1 MSNGMIRAIT
11 RAMEELKRLTRKE
24 TQAWRDTEESMTRLV
39 RRDIDEKV
47 NLDQRGRR
55 EVEEAGEGLG
65 AQGQGTGVDRAPGA
79 RAQGTDAVELSVSGR
94 QLHALAQSD
103 NAARDLEHILR
114 EKGTKWDKVYE
125 KSGRVREQL
134 RHAILADNRE
144 AVRKIITK
152 NKMTGKETDE
162 LLSSLD
168 ADISLNRIIKEP
180 PYDGDFLNSLP
191 NSIRHTGTP
200 TRSGTYV
207 IPELRTRVEVD
218 FEKNTVE
225 FSVNPYH
232 NRPGWDDWEQHVAL
246 PLQEQRFPWVSSSD
260 IYGTQR
266 EAFRSQLDT
275 FGALSERG
283 STVYTHMTG
292 EPNLPGILTS
302 ESWGTT
308 RLRGQDGLNGLNVER
323 ASLGNPED
331 YAAAIR
337 AAANGDPIKAPIK
350 NVSGRGSFVSSH
362 YVTPGS
368 SNPIILFDESVTDLR
383 HTIPNPGGIGIVDRT
398 RFDDPSLIGIWVPP
412 TFRENLLHWI
422 SEWPEAEV
430 TRLFRGRSPES
441 ILISSAEHLP
451 ELPRG

>member
-1 MSNGMIRAIT
+1 MT
-11 RAMEELKRLTRKE
+11 RILTWAKEELKRLTRKE
-24 TQAWRDTEESMTRLV
+24 TEAWGDTEESMTRLV
-39 RRDIDEKV
+39 REDVDEKV
-47 NLDQRGRR
+47 HLDQGGGR
-55 EVEEAGEGLG
+55 EIEEAGEGLG
-65 AQGQGTGVDRAPGA
+65 TQGQGTGADRAPGA

-103 NAARDLEHILR
+103 NATREQLR
-114 EKGTKWDKVYE
+114 KMLTEKRIKSNKAYE
-125 KSGRVREQL
+125 KSSRVREQM
-134 RHAILADNRE
+134 RNAILADDRE

-152 NKMTGKETDE
+152 NKMSGEETDE

-168 ADISLNRIIKEP
+168 VDIPLNRVIKEP
-180 PYDGDFLNSLP
+180 RYDGDFLNSLP
-191 NSIRHTGTP
+191 NSIRHTETP

-207 IPELRTRVEVD
+207 IPGLRTRVEVD
-218 FEKNTVE
+218 VEKNTVE

-232 NRPGWDDWEQHVAL
+232 HRPGWDAWEQRVTL
-246 PLQEQRFPWVSSSD
+246 PLQEQRFPWVAPSD

-266 EAFRSQLDT
+266 EAFRSQLAT
-275 FGALSERG
+275 FGALAERS

-292 EPNLPGILTS
+292 ELNLPGILTS

-308 RLRGQDGLNGLNVER
+308 RLRGPDGLDGLNVEQ
-323 ASLGNPED
+323 ASLGAPGD
-331 YAAAIR
+331 YAVAIR
-337 AAANGDPIKAPIK
+337 AAANGEPIKAPIK
-350 NVSGRGSFVSSH
+350 NVRGEDSFVSSY

-368 SNPIILFDESVTDLR
+368 AHPIILFDESVTDLR

-422 SEWPEAEV
+422 SGWPEAEV

-441 ILISSAEHLP
+441 ILISSAEHLL